1 MAITQ
6 TDIWNV
12 FGSDISKLTDS
23 DRLLVKAADGSNAVL
38 ILVSQARAY
47 LTAQI
52 QPSISSDGNWYIGGT
67 NVNVKAKG
75 ETPHLGADD
84 SGIYYY
90 LDSETVSGTIT
101 KHVILPRNDFYV
113 NLSTLTDE
121 QYNALVTNVVNTF
134 NTKLETEIVS
144 AVNAAN
150 NAAASAN
157 TQSERAK
164 GYADKGVL
172 NADTSVAYGENN
184 RVHNANYTAVY
195 RSLVDNNTSKDLT
208 DTTKWA
214 VEIDT
219 SKEAASEAKAIT
231 DAASA
236 AVANANTAA
245 SNANAA
251 TKSATDAAASATAA
265 SIPSDYTSGISEGIA
280 HDEGDADSNRDNYNS
295 DEIGD
300 AHATTLT
307 IDEPYKVCG
316 QSSILTGASAPT
328 SIIPDFTGQIYIDI
342 ANGNAYIAVYNST
355 PTNWVKIN

>member
-6 TDIWNV
+6 TEIWNV

-121 QYNALVTNVVNTF
+121 QYNALVSNVVNVF
-134 NTKLETEIVS
+134 NKKLEDEIS
-144 AVNAAN
+144 TSVNAAN
-150 NAAASAN
+150 TAATNANAQG
-157 TQSERAK
+157 TRAK
-164 GYADKGVL
+164 GYADNPPKIG
-172 NADTSVAYGENN
+172 
-184 RVHNANYTAVY
+184 
-195 RSLVDNNTSKDLT
+195 DNGNWWIYDE
-208 DTTKWA
+208 TTKA
-214 VEIDT
+214 YKDR
-219 SKEAASEAKAIT
+219 
-231 DAASA
+231 
-236 AVANANTAA
+236 
-245 SNANAA
+245 
-251 TKSATDAAASATAA
+251 
-265 SIPSDYTSGISEGIA
+265 GIA
-280 HDEGDADSNRDNYNS
+280 AGAVDFECDFDGEDMEITYDDQLGSFDYDETTGDLLW
-295 DEIGD
+295 
-300 AHATTLT
+300 T
-307 IDEPYKVCG
+307 K
-316 QSSILTGASAPT
+316 
-328 SIIPDFTGQIYIDI
+328 
-342 ANGNAYIAVYNST
+342 
-355 PTNWVKIN
+355 

>member
-121 QYNALVTNVVNTF
+121 QYNALVSNVVNVF
-134 NTKLETEIVS
+134 NKKLEDEIS
-144 AVNAAN
+144 TSVNAAN
-150 NAAASAN
+150 TAATYANAQG
-157 TQSERAK
+157 TRAK
-164 GYADKGVL
+164 GYADNPPKIG
-172 NADTSVAYGENN
+172 
-184 RVHNANYTAVY
+184 
-195 RSLVDNNTSKDLT
+195 DNGNWWIYDE
-208 DTTKWA
+208 TTKA
-214 VEIDT
+214 YKDR
-219 SKEAASEAKAIT
+219 
-231 DAASA
+231 
-236 AVANANTAA
+236 
-245 SNANAA
+245 
-251 TKSATDAAASATAA
+251 
-265 SIPSDYTSGISEGIA
+265 GIA
-280 HDEGDADSNRDNYNS
+280 AGAVDFECDFDGEDMEITYDDQLGSFDYDETTGDLLW
-295 DEIGD
+295 
-300 AHATTLT
+300 T
-307 IDEPYKVCG
+307 K
-316 QSSILTGASAPT
+316 
-328 SIIPDFTGQIYIDI
+328 
-342 ANGNAYIAVYNST
+342 
-355 PTNWVKIN
+355 

>member
-121 QYNALVTNVVNTF
+121 QYNALVSNVVNVF
-134 NTKLETEIVS
+134 NKKLEDEIS
-144 AVNAAN
+144 TSVNAAN
-150 NAAASAN
+150 TAATNANAQG
-157 TQSERAK
+157 TRAK
-164 GYADKGVL
+164 GYADNPPKIG
-172 NADTSVAYGENN
+172 
-184 RVHNANYTAVY
+184 
-195 RSLVDNNTSKDLT
+195 DNGNWWIYDE
-208 DTTKWA
+208 TTKA
-214 VEIDT
+214 YKD
-219 SKEAASEAKAIT
+219 
-231 DAASA
+231 
-236 AVANANTAA
+236 
-245 SNANAA
+245 
-251 TKSATDAAASATAA
+251 
-265 SIPSDYTSGISEGIA
+265 GGIA
-280 HDEGDADSNRDNYNS
+280 ACAVDFECDFDGEDMEITYDDQLGSFDYDETTGDLLW
-295 DEIGD
+295 
-300 AHATTLT
+300 T
-307 IDEPYKVCG
+307 K
-316 QSSILTGASAPT
+316 
-328 SIIPDFTGQIYIDI
+328 
-342 ANGNAYIAVYNST
+342 
-355 PTNWVKIN
+355 

>member
-121 QYNALVTNVVNTF
+121 QYNALVSNVVNVF
-134 NTKLETEIVS
+134 NEKLEDEIS
-144 AVNAAN
+144 TSVNAAN
-150 NAAASAN
+150 TAATNANAQG
-157 TQSERAK
+157 TRAK
-164 GYADKGVL
+164 GYADNPPKIGDSG
-172 NADTSVAYGENN
+172 NWWIYDE
-184 RVHNANYTAVY
+184 
-195 RSLVDNNTSKDLT
+195 
-208 DTTKWA
+208 TTKA
-214 VEIDT
+214 YKDR
-219 SKEAASEAKAIT
+219 
-231 DAASA
+231 
-236 AVANANTAA
+236 
-245 SNANAA
+245 
-251 TKSATDAAASATAA
+251 
-265 SIPSDYTSGISEGIA
+265 GIA
-280 HDEGDADSNRDNYNS
+280 AGAVDFECDFDGEDMEITYDDQLGSFDYDETTGDLLW
-295 DEIGD
+295 
-300 AHATTLT
+300 T
-307 IDEPYKVCG
+307 K
-316 QSSILTGASAPT
+316 
-328 SIIPDFTGQIYIDI
+328 
-342 ANGNAYIAVYNST
+342 
-355 PTNWVKIN
+355 

>member
-121 QYNALVTNVVNTF
+121 QYNALVSNVVNVF
-134 NTKLETEIVS
+134 NKKLEDEIS
-144 AVNAAN
+144 TSVNAAN
-150 NAAASAN
+150 ALSASVSIGPPDRAFTLIFFGASSVAAYRTIVSNAAFELPCPA
-157 TQSERAK
+157 
-164 GYADKGVL
+164 
-172 NADTSVAYGENN
+172 
-184 RVHNANYTAVY
+184 
-195 RSLVDNNTSKDLT
+195 
-208 DTTKWA
+208 
-214 VEIDT
+214 
-219 SKEAASEAKAIT
+219 
-231 DAASA
+231 
-236 AVANANTAA
+236 
-245 SNANAA
+245 
-251 TKSATDAAASATAA
+251 
-265 SIPSDYTSGISEGIA
+265 
-280 HDEGDADSNRDNYNS
+280 
-295 DEIGD
+295 
-300 AHATTLT
+300 
-307 IDEPYKVCG
+307 
-316 QSSILTGASAPT
+316 
-328 SIIPDFTGQIYIDI
+328 
-342 ANGNAYIAVYNST
+342 
-355 PTNWVKIN
+355 

>member
-164 GYADKGVL
+164 GYADHPNIIG
-172 NADTSVAYGENN
+172 N
-184 RVHNANYTAVY
+184 
-195 RSLVDNNTSKDLT
+195 
-208 DTTKWA
+208 
-214 VEIDT
+214 
-219 SKEAASEAKAIT
+219 
-231 DAASA
+231 
-236 AVANANTAA
+236 
-245 SNANAA
+245 
-251 TKSATDAAASATAA
+251 
-265 SIPSDYTSGISEGIA
+265 
-280 HDEGDADSNRDNYNS
+280 DNYWYAW
-295 DEIGD
+295 DETTSSYIKTEKYAIGGFLLD
-300 AHATTLT
+300 MNLN
-307 IDEPYKVCG
+307 PQNG
-316 QSSILTGASAPT
+316 QLICNYSESLG
-328 SIIPDFTGQIYIDI
+328 DFTYDNL
-342 ANGNAYIAVYNST
+342 NGKLTYTY
-355 PTNWVKIN
+355 

>member
-121 QYNALVTNVVNTF
+121 QYNALVSNVVNVF
-134 NTKLETEIVS
+134 NKKLEDEIS
-144 AVNAAN
+144 TSVNAAN
-150 NAAASAN
+150 TAATNANAQG
-157 TQSERAK
+157 TRAK
-164 GYADKGVL
+164 GYADNPPKIG
-172 NADTSVAYGENN
+172 
-184 RVHNANYTAVY
+184 
-195 RSLVDNNTSKDLT
+195 DNGNWWIYDE
-208 DTTKWA
+208 TTKA
-214 VEIDT
+214 YKDR
-219 SKEAASEAKAIT
+219 
-231 DAASA
+231 
-236 AVANANTAA
+236 
-245 SNANAA
+245 
-251 TKSATDAAASATAA
+251 
-265 SIPSDYTSGISEGIA
+265 GIA
-280 HDEGDADSNRDNYNS
+280 AGAVDFECDFDGEDMEITYDDQLGSFDYDETTGDLLW
-295 DEIGD
+295 
-300 AHATTLT
+300 T
-307 IDEPYKVCG
+307 K
-316 QSSILTGASAPT
+316 
-328 SIIPDFTGQIYIDI
+328 
-342 ANGNAYIAVYNST
+342 
-355 PTNWVKIN
+355 

>member
-121 QYNALVTNVVNTF
+121 QYNALVSNVVNVF
-134 NTKLETEIVS
+134 NKKLEDEIS
-144 AVNAAN
+144 TSVNAAN
-150 NAAASAN
+150 TAATYANAQG
-157 TQSERAK
+157 TRAK
-164 GYADKGVL
+164 GYADNPPKIG
-172 NADTSVAYGENN
+172 
-184 RVHNANYTAVY
+184 
-195 RSLVDNNTSKDLT
+195 DNGNWWIYDE
-208 DTTKWA
+208 TTKA
-214 VEIDT
+214 YKD
-219 SKEAASEAKAIT
+219 
-231 DAASA
+231 
-236 AVANANTAA
+236 
-245 SNANAA
+245 
-251 TKSATDAAASATAA
+251 
-265 SIPSDYTSGISEGIA
+265 SGIAACAVDFECDFDGEDMEITYDDQLGSFDY
-280 HDEGDADSNRDNYNS
+280 DETTGDLLW
-295 DEIGD
+295 
-300 AHATTLT
+300 T
-307 IDEPYKVCG
+307 K
-316 QSSILTGASAPT
+316 
-328 SIIPDFTGQIYIDI
+328 
-342 ANGNAYIAVYNST
+342 
-355 PTNWVKIN
+355 